1 MNIKKMF
8 TTADGQYHLSSFLL
22 LTCLFLVLGFST
34 GLIDVLNKHFQNTLS
49 VSKAQSALVQFAN
62 YIGYFFMAIP
72 AGILAKKYGYKGGIF
87 CGLALIAIGAFC
99 FIAATWSGEYWEF
112 LLGLFI
118 LATGLTC
125 IETIANPYASLMGS
139 PEQGASR
146 LNLSQSV
153 TGIGLILGPLIG
165 GHFILSS
172 TGDVSTSNESLFL
185 PYLGIGVTVLLLAVL
200 FLLKKMP
207 EISPEEDDVSV
218 QVKGKRISIWK
229 HPHFVLAIVA
239 QFFYVAGQTGIFS
252 FFINYIVDHSPL
264 FSMAMAQWLPASWSW
279 HTVDGWKL
287 TERGASQL
295 LAFGGFG
302 LFMLGRFTGGLLLSR
317 YPAHKMLTTFALINC
332 LLMIITLLSQG
343 WSGIIALIL
352 SFYFM
357 SIMFPTIFT
366 LGISGLGEETKQA
379 SSYIVMAIVG
389 GAVMPLAMGAIA
401 DKWSMSTGFL
411 MPLICFVIIGAYGV
425 WWPKLK
431 ATSTLMTQPRHD
443 YEKQTR

>member
-1 MNIKKMF
+1 MSIKKMF
-8 TTADGQYHLSSFLL
+8 TTADGNNHLASFLL

-34 GLIDVLNKHFQNTLS
+34 GLIDVLNKHFQNTLN

-72 AGILAKKYGYKGGIF
+72 AGLLAQKYGYKGGIF
-87 CGLALIAIGAFC
+87 CGLALIAAGAFF
-99 FIAATWSGEYWEF
+99 FIFAMQSGQYWEF

-125 IETIANPYASLMGS
+125 IETIANPYAAVMGN

-172 TGDVSTSNESLFL
+172 TGEVSSSNDTLL
-185 PYLGIGVTVLLLAVL
+185 VPYLGIGITVLVLAVI
-200 FLLKKMP
+200 FLIKKMP
-207 EISPEEDDVSV
+207 DITQPEENFDASSAN
-218 QVKGKRISIWK
+218 QRKSIWQ
-229 HPHFVLAIVA
+229 HPHFVFAVVA

-264 FSMAMAQWLPASWSW
+264 FSVATAQMMPTSWCWQWSE
-279 HTVDGWKL
+279 GWKF

-302 LFMLGRFTGGLLLSR
+302 LFMIGRFTGGILLSR
-317 YPAHKMLTTFALINC
+317 YPAQKMLATFSIINAV
-332 LLMIITLLSQG
+332 LMIVTMISDG
-343 WSGIIALIL
+343 WTGIIALVL

-366 LGISGLGEETKQA
+366 LGISGLGEKTKQA

-389 GAVMPLAMGAIA
+389 GAVMPMLMGAIA
-401 DKWSMSTGFL
+401 DKWSMSTGFI
-411 MPLICFVIIGAYGV
+411 MPLICFVIIGWYGMN
-425 WWPKLK
+425 WQHLKNMPKKKPTISLRLENDK
-431 ATSTLMTQPRHD
+431 
-443 YEKQTR
+443 